1 MWLRSRGRES
11 LEQTPVWSW
20 SPRCDF
26 KAPAWCRCCN
36 DSFFFFCPEQAGA
49 HTNFSHCSH
58 FVGCNQ
64 FCVIWPL
71 WFPPHQCLCC
81 VRASEVLPGMAPA
94 LPEVYEFLDVPRA
107 AIADYLFNNYSSELL
122 SVIIIIICNIYIYT
136 LQSNNWKGRGEESD
150 VATPVKN
157 DFNFHG
163 PRVLYCRTRL

>member
-1 MWLRSRGRES
+1 MLPSVWLQGSG
-11 LEQTPVWSW
+11 LVPLLQW
-20 SPRCDF
+20 F
-26 KAPAWCRCCN
+26 L
-36 DSFFFFCPEQAGA
+36 FFFFCPEQAGA
-49 HTNFSHCSH
+49 HTNFSHRSH

-94 LPEVYEFLDVPRA
+94 LPEVYEFLDVLRT
-107 AIADYLFNNYSSELL
+107 AIADYLLNNYSSKSL
-122 SVIIIIICNIYIYT
+122 SVIIIIIIFDIYIYIYS